1 MELQQKGHLSH
12 RGGWDIQDNDIE
24 PVVLQD
30 HNSSNFV
37 LIVELGELESISYT
51 RGSQSEQVQNS
62 DDVIYD
68 VEEDDFIDDNVLDHD
83 NTMYDYIENEEE
95 LEMDDDDETDQDEH
109 EDYIDSDDD

>member
-1 MELQQKGHLSH
+1 HLSH

-37 LIVELGELESISYT
+37 LTVELGELESIRYIC
-51 RGSQSEQVQNS
+51 GSQSEHVQNS
-62 DDVIYD
+62 DNVIHD
-68 VEEDDFIDDNVLDHD
+68 VEEDACIDDNELDHD
-83 NTMYDYIENEEE
+83 DTMDDYIEDEEE

-109 EDYIDSDDD
+109 EDYIDSNDD